1 MTSKADPERN
11 FEVCQQMARKAAK
24 NGAEM
29 VFWPESTD
37 IIFDSSYPK
46 EEERKDYDSS
56 RLKKFVNNMSEL
68 AKEVSFFASSPIFRL
83 VSCTDVDIPPLI

>member
-1 MTSKADPERN
+1 MKVAIAQMTSKADPEGN

-37 IIFDSSYPK
+37 IIFDGDYPK
-46 EEERKDYDSS
+46 EDERKDYENS
-56 RLKKFVNNMSEL
+56 RLKKFVDNMSEL
-68 AKEVSFFASSPIFRL
+68 AKEVSSFSPGI
-83 VSCTDVDIPPLI
+83 I